1 MELTLTRSLLR
12 PWRPGDESS
21 LVRHAN
27 NRNVW
32 RNLRDLFPSPYT
44 LADARRWI
52 GHAATRPADTAFA
65 VVVEDEAVGGIDV
78 RLGEDVFLGT
88 AEVGYWLGEP
98 FWGRGIMTE
107 AVRVLT
113 AHAFT
118 RLALHWLVVIS
129 MITTTLVA
137 PAQAATDALQEAAA
151 SQMAA
156 AMADMPCADMEM
168 PAATDDMP
176 CDCCTPASCDLS
188 ACLGIACLP
197 ELPRQVAGI
206 PQATIPTLWNA
217 PALPTRLID
226 TPLRPPIA

>member
-65 VVVEDEAVGGIDV
+65 VVVEDEAVGGIDF

-88 AEVGYWLGEP
+88 AEVGYWLGET

-113 AHAFT
+113 AHAFA
-118 RLALHWLVVIS
+118 RLALRRV
-129 MITTTLVA
+129 
-137 PAQAATDALQEAAA
+137 EADVFAWN
-151 SQMAA
+151 
-156 AMADMPCADMEM
+156 
-168 PAATDDMP
+168 
-176 CDCCTPASCDLS
+176 PASARVL
-188 ACLGIACLP
+188 
-197 ELPRQVAGI
+197 EKAGY
-206 PQATIPTLWNA
+206 
-217 PALPTRLID
+217 RLEGRFRNCVLKD
-226 TPLRPPIA
+226 GAVTDRLVYARLREDP